1 MEILPHFWIS
11 YYKENYNIIKEKKIK
26 NVIHLSKYEPF
37 IKKMDLDEIRIPI
50 DYDDEESFEQQ
61 NIIIYQHLYD
71 VTDYIHEKIMNNEK
85 VMLLGQCEKQDLD
98 VFVVAYLIRF
108 GKINIQTSTLFLKSK
123 KKDIFEPKCLFY
135 FALNKFYN
143 ELNKNY

>member
-1 MEILPHFWIS
+1 MEVLPHFWIT

-26 NVIHLSKYEPF
+26 NIIHLSKYEPF

-50 DYDDEESFEQQ
+50 DYDDEESMEKQ
-61 NIIIYQHLYD
+61 NIIIYQHLFD
-71 VTDYIHEKIMNNEK
+71 VTDYIHEKIINNEK
-85 VMLLGQCEKQDLD
+85 VMLLGQFGKQDID

-108 GKINIQTSTLFLKSK
+108 GKINIQTSISFLKSK
-123 KKDIFEPKCLFY
+123 KKDIFNPKCLFF

>member
-85 VMLLGQCEKQDLD
+85 VMLLGHCEKQDLD